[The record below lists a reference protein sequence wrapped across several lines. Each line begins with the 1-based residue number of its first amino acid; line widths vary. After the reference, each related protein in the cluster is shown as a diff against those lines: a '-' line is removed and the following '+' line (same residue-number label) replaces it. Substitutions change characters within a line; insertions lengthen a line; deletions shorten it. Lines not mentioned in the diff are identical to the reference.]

1 MPHVFVARPI
11 ETHDQINCRLGSTTV
26 ADDPSQRG
34 PQDRTRINVNQEHE
48 LRYWARHFGVTAE
61 QLKDAVK
68 QVGDHTEKVE
78 KFLWGK

>member
-1 MPHVFVARPI
+1 M
-11 ETHDQINCRLGSTTV
+11 

-34 PQDRTRINVNQEHE
+34 PQDRTRINVNQDHE

-61 QLKDAVK
+61 QLKDAVE

-78 KFLWGK
+78 KFLWGQGQVLKGK